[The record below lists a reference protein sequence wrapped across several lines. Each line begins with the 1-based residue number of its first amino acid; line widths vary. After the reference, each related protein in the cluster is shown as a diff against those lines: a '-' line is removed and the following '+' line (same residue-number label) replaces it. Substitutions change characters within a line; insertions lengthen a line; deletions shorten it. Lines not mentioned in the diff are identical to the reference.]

1 MGFQKVKFLPKLVVW
16 LTDDYCGQVLKI
28 WIQVGN
34 PWQSCIFSWIN
45 VLVSMDRWLQNEVF
59 IPIKPSTKLCHIT
72 SKKTIPFIST
82 ILRTKNP
89 KRSLLLYKNIFT
101 IIIVA
106 YRPNYRAWPYETRP
120 MICYLDAIHI
130 TCVLTLTDQVS
141 SVNAAL
147 VYFCDTQFQSLL

>member
-1 MGFQKVKFLPKLVVW
+1 MHFDCYVWDLRLVGFQKVKFLLKLVVW

-28 WIQVGN
+28 WIQVWN
-34 PWQSCIFSWIN
+34 PWQSLFSHGIN
-45 VLVSMDRWLQNEVF
+45 VLVSTDRWLQNEVF

-72 SKKTIPFIST
+72 SKETIAFIST

-106 YRPNYRAWPYETRP
+106 YRPNYSAWPYETRP
-120 MICYLDAIHI
+120 MICYLDVKHI
-130 TCVLTLTDQVS
+130 TCVL
-141 SVNAAL
+141 
-147 VYFCDTQFQSLL
+147 